1 MTTDYASE
9 RARILVGDARDR
21 LADLPENSVHTV
33 VTSPPYWGLRDYD
46 ADGQI
51 GLEESIEEHLD
62 ELVKVFREVR
72 RVLRSDGTLWLNYGD
87 RSAGDNG
94 DTTTGDVTGSNHQPD
109 QAPSPEELHPR
120 SRVGMPWRVAF
131 ALMDDG
137 WILREEIIWHKK
149 NPMPESVTNR
159 PTRAHDQLF
168 LFAPDYP
175 YFYDAHAIRE
185 PASENTSPRH
195 GSDEAPK
202 AQKADEAVRAKPSFH
217 ENTTE
222 RTATRNKRTVWPL
235 VSQPYPE
242 AHFATFPPSL
252 PRPCIRAGTSEVG
265 CCPRC
270 GAPLER
276 VTEKTANGRTRTDT
290 IPRKVPG
297 LEDANRSPWKT
308 CVEYR
313 TIGWEPTCEHDFDRE
328 DTTPPLV
335 LDPFLGA
342 GTTSL
347 VALEEGRHAVGI
359 ELNPEHAQRAWDR
372 VRDLAETPRLDRF
385 AQEARAP

>member
-1 MTTDYASE
+1 MRDDYESE

-21 LADLPENSVHTV
+21 LADLPEDSVHTV
-33 VTSPPYWGLRDYD
+33 VTSPPYWGLRDYHVD
-46 ADGQI
+46 DQI

-62 ELVKVFREVR
+62 ELVAVFREVR
-72 RVLRSDGTLWLNYGD
+72 RALRSDGTLWLNYGD

-94 DTTTGDVTGSNHQPD
+94 DPTTGDVTGSYHQPD
-109 QAPSPEELHPR
+109 QAPSPDELHPR

-131 ALMDDG
+131 RLMDDG

-149 NPMPESVTNR
+149 NPMPESVSNR

-175 YFYDAHAIRE
+175 YFYDGHPIRE

-195 GSDEAPK
+195 GSDETPK
-202 AQKADEAVRAKPSFH
+202 AQQADEEVRSKPSFH
-217 ENTTE
+217 ENTAE
-222 RTATRNKRTVWPL
+222 VLATRNKRTVWPL
-235 VSQPYPE
+235 VSQPSPE

-252 PRPCIRAGTSEVG
+252 PR
-265 CCPRC
+265 C

-276 VTEKTANGRTRTDT
+276 VTHKSANGRTRTDT

-297 LEDANRSPWKT
+297 LEDADRSPWKT
-308 CVEYR
+308 GVEYK
-313 TIGWEPTCEHDFDRE
+313 TIGWKSTCEHDFDHE

-359 ELNPEHAQRAWDR
+359 ELNPGYAETAWER
-372 VRDLAETPRLDRF
+372 IRDLAEMPRLDRF
-385 AQEARAP
+385 ATEVAAE